1 MNVLPPKLSRYAA
14 IATLL
19 LKYGRV
25 RPEPA
30 DALGSPGEAIAEEG
44 KQDDAER
51 LAADLEKLGPT
62 FVKLAQLLSTRP
74 ELLPKSYRVALARL
88 QDDVQ
93 PFPFA
98 EAKRIVEEELGTR
111 ISKAFSRFD
120 ETPLAAASLGQV
132 HRAALRDGRA
142 VAVKIQRPAIVEQVR
157 NDLEVL
163 REVAQVLDSRGETAD
178 KYNISGIVD

>member
-1 MNVLPPKLSRYAA
+1 MNLLPPKLSRYAA

-30 DALGSPGEAIAEEG
+30 DALGDPGEPVAQEG
-44 KQDDAER
+44 EAADAEH

-74 ELLPKSYRVALARL
+74 ELLPKAYRTALARL

-93 PFPFA
+93 PFPF
-98 EAKRIVEEELGTR
+98 EEVKRPMNRMWRGSPPR
-111 ISKAFSRFD
+111 GSR
-120 ETPLAAASLGQV
+120 A
-132 HRAALRDGRA
+132 
-142 VAVKIQRPAIVEQVR
+142 
-157 NDLEVL
+157 
-163 REVAQVLDSRGETAD
+163 
-178 KYNISGIVD
+178 